1 MIAYIHELFQ
11 LRVVQN
17 LNQTAVFL
25 DNKRLTYLELNR
37 QANQLARYLCELGVG
52 PEVVVGLSR
61 ERSPQMVVALLA
73 ILKAGGAYF
82 PLDPT
87 YPKER
92 LAFMIQNARASILL
106 TQAQHLNKLPHCDE
120 CDAKIAC
127 LDRDREIIARESQ
140 ENLVNRVQAKN
151 LANVIY
157 TSGSTGKPKG
167 VAIAYE
173 SLANFIK
180 FEITVL
186 DLPTAFWHQLCLEL
200 DRERLAIT
208 DSLRLVIIGGERA
221 RPQQLGIWKKR
232 VNPKVRFVNTYGP
245 TEATVM
251 TTMCDL
257 AGSKAIATSGRV
269 LPIGRVIKNTQTYIL
284 DPLLKPVP
292 EREMGQ
298 LYIGGIGL
306 VRGYL
311 KPLQQPK
318 VCEVEFFRKTRS
330 LKTPFIIYNLE
341 ELDKS
346 YQAIQQA
353 LPSVKIY
360 YSVKCNPIERII
372 ERLKNKGSGFEIA
385 SLAEAEQL
393 FRQNIKP
400 SEIVC
405 LHPIKSPDFIQY
417 LHHHQIEIL
426 AVDSYEE
433 VDKIATFAP
442 ESKIVVRINI
452 PNTKSVWS
460 LSGKFGIDVSE
471 AIALL
476 KYIQAK
482 GLIPYGI
489 TTHVGSQCED
499 IDSWLECAKVYQAVL
514 KMAQMADIRLQF
526 VSLGGGLPVRYCQP
540 VPEIEA
546 IGKVIRENLLDY
558 TCNNYQVSIE
568 PGRAMVATMG
578 ILVVTVIGLAK
589 RGEQM
594 WTYIDAGT
602 YNGLAEAI
610 ETSDRQFYQI
620 VTEHPHRRQINYNI
634 GGPTCASMDAP
645 FQDISLPE
653 LQIGDRLYI
662 LDVGAYSISCA
673 SSFNGFPVPDTYF
686 YQDLR

>member
-1 MIAYIHELFQ
+1 MMPASIHKLFQ
-11 LRVVQN
+11 FRVGQN
-17 LNQTAVFL
+17 SHQT
-25 DNKRLTYLELNR
+25 
-37 QANQLARYLCELGVG
+37 
-52 PEVVVGLSR
+52 
-61 ERSPQMVVALLA
+61 
-73 ILKAGGAYF
+73 AGGAYL

-92 LAFMIQNARASILL
+92 LAFMIQDARASIVL
-106 TQAQHLNKLPHCDE
+106 TRTQHLKKLPQCN
-120 CDAKIAC
+120 AKIAC
-127 LDRDREIIARESQ
+127 LDADEEIIARESL
-140 ENLVNRVQAKN
+140 ENLVNRVQAEN
-151 LANVIY
+151 LAYVIY
-157 TSGSTGKPKG
+157 TSGSTGNPKG
-167 VAIAYE
+167 VAIAHE

-180 FEITVL
+180 NDMLTSIPKFLQKCQDFQITVL

-200 DRERLAIT
+200 DRERWAIP
-208 DSLRLVIIGGERA
+208 DSLRLAIIGGEGA
-221 RPQQLGIWKKR
+221 RPQQLEIWKKQ
-232 VNPKVRFVNTYGP
+232 VNPQVRLVNTYSP
-245 TEATVM
+245 TEATVV

-257 AGSKAIATSGRV
+257 AASKAIATSGIV
-269 LPIGRVIKNTQTYIL
+269 LPIERAMENSQKYIL

-292 EREMGQ
+292 EGEMRE
-298 LYIGGIGL
+298 LCIGGISL
-306 VRGYL
+306 TQGYL
-311 KPLQQPK
+311 NLLQQSK
-318 VCEVEFFRKTRS
+318 IREVEFFRKTRP

-346 YQAIQQA
+346 YQTIQQA

-360 YSVKCNPIERII
+360 YSVKCNPAERII
-372 ERLKNKGSGFEIA
+372 ERLKNQGSGFEIA

-393 FRQNIKP
+393 FKQNINP
-400 SEIVC
+400 SEIIC

-417 LHHHQIEIL
+417 LHHHQLDIV

-433 VDKIATFAP
+433 VDKIAALAP
-442 ESKIVVRINI
+442 GSKIVVRVTI

-460 LSGKFGIDVSE
+460 LSGKFGIDASE
-471 AIALL
+471 TIALF

-499 IDSWLECAKVYQAVL
+499 LDSWLECVRVYQTVL
-514 KMAQMADIRLQF
+514 EMAQKADIQLKL

-540 VPEIEA
+540 VPETEA
-546 IGKVIRENLLDY
+546 IGKVIRENLLAY
-558 TCNNYQVSIE
+558 TCSNNYRVSIE
-568 PGRAMVATMG
+568 PGRAMVATTG
-578 ILVVTVIGLAK
+578 ILVVTVVGLAK

-594 WTYIDAGT
+594 WAYIDAGS

-620 VTEHPHRRQINYNI
+620 FTEHPHRRQVTYNI

-653 LQIGDRLYI
+653 LQVGDRLYI

-673 SSFNGFPVPDTYF
+673 SSFNGFPIPDTYF
-686 YQDLR
+686 YGDLR